1 MKTVEVEK
9 TFKETWYE
17 AVDGKQFKSQEE
29 CIKYENTTKCVI
41 ESKYK
46 KLHYTQETEYNLFG
60 LGAEDCY
67 IDIIRISQDSDKDI
81 ILQKCAY
88 YTNNKQLLE
97 KYSKILDTAVIGDYV
112 LCFSGSEYD
121 DCFYIMCNYADY
133 IMNLNSKILFN
144 ESN

>member
-1 MKTVEVEK
+1 MKTIEVEK

-17 AVDGKQFKSQEE
+17 AVDGKQFKTKEE
-29 CIKYENTTKCVI
+29 CIKYEGTAKCVI
-41 ESKYK
+41 ESKYNT
-46 KLHYTQETEYNLFG
+46 LHHTREIEATLFG
-60 LGAEDCY
+60 LGSEECY

-88 YTNNKQLLE
+88 YNNNKQTLE
-97 KYSKILDTAVIGDYV
+97 RYSKILDTTSTGDYV

-121 DCFYIMCNYADY
+121 DYFYVMCNYSDY
-133 IMNLNSKILFN
+133 IKNLNNKIFN